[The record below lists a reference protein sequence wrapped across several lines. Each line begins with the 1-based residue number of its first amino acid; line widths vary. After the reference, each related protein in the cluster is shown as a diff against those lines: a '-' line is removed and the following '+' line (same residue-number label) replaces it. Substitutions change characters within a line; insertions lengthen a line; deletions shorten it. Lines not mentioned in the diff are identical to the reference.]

1 MEEEK
6 PSKQINISNRIL
18 CSPHNLPVRSMCD
31 KYYCSWHLMVAKHF
45 ECLSVAKW
53 TRSMQIT
60 SGILTKMVLHCV
72 LIRCAFIMGC
82 ECSRQMCFATGNVC
96 NVPLWLIKNRKF
108 EAAFSYK
115 WLAPSIGRLVWS
127 KCGSMDPALDGRIFN
142 LWLLLLQRIRVTV
155 QSDSYSHPPTYSST
169 NSVVW
174 TQSNRIWSF
183 LCKIIVY
190 HFNWI
195 YVSTIASGNNFQ

>member
-60 SGILTKMVLHCV
+60 SGILTKMVLHYV

-127 KCGSMDPALDGRIFN
+127 KCGSMDPARWMVAFLISGCYYYNEFE
-142 LWLLLLQRIRVTV
+142 WLFKATRTATRPLTHLQ
-155 QSDSYSHPPTYSST
+155 
-169 NSVVW
+169 
-174 TQSNRIWSF
+174 TQSYEHSRIGFDHFYAKS
-183 LCKIIVY
+183 LC
-190 HFNWI
+190 
-195 YVSTIASGNNFQ
+195 TILTEYMYRQ